1 MVIIVLYSISRSL
14 KSYSNNLI
22 SSALFLLYCLS
33 RSVLIYDTFVCLKS
47 TRDVVLIVSLI
58 TEMLTFVAWLLALL
72 LITKRTK
79 WAFDLDVTY
88 RLVYWNRI
96 YETWRSRS
104 SKPSS
109 LFVAEQVNNTT
120 THFVINNNEDLT
132 ETSEI
137 KDG

>member
-1 MVIIVLYSISRSL
+1 M
-14 KSYSNNLI
+14 
-22 SSALFLLYCLS
+22 S

-58 TEMLTFVAWLLALL
+58 TELLIFVAWLLALL
-72 LITKRTK
+72 LITRRTK

-96 YETWRSRS
+96 YETWRSRY

-109 LFVAEQVNNTT
+109 LFVAEQVNNT